1 MYKMSEVRGKYK
13 LGLAL
18 GGGGARGLAHVG
30 VLKVLE
36 REGIKPDLIV
46 GTSMGAII
54 GAMYCQ
60 YEDVGIVE
68 SNILSYLDQFLQKK
82 QWMRII
88 NSSSKK
94 DKNTIFSELTNYVH
108 RRLIGLKALTRISL
122 ESKESLLEPLQD
134 ILNNNNIEDCSIPFA
149 AVSLDLV
156 NGKPVVL
163 TNGPIIEAVY
173 ASSAIEGVFPPLEYN
188 GGLLADG
195 GPSNITPVEIAKDLG
210 AKRVIAVDVHQNVSK
225 VESFSNGLEIIM
237 RADNIGLERL
247 SKMEIA
253 MADVVITPNVRKI
266 HWSHFNRARDCI
278 RMGELAAQSML
289 PEIKVLI
296 SRSIWFSRIINKLK
310 SLK

>member
-1 MYKMSEVRGKYK
+1 MSEVRNKYR

-36 REGIKPDLIV
+36 REGIRPDLIV

-54 GAMYCQ
+54 GAMYSQ
-60 YEDVGIVE
+60 YEDIGIVE
-68 SNILSYLDQFLQKK
+68 SNILNYLDQFLNKK
-82 QWMRII
+82 QWIRLI
-88 NSSSKK
+88 NSTSKK
-94 DKNTIFSELTNYVH
+94 DKNTVFSELTNYVH

-122 ESKESLLEPLQD
+122 ETKETLFEPLKD
-134 ILNNNNIEDCSIPFA
+134 ILKNNNIEDNKIPFA
-149 AVSLDLV
+149 AVCLDLV
-156 NGKPVVL
+156 NGKPVVI
-163 TNGPIIEAVY
+163 TNGPIIKAVY

-195 GPSNITPVEIAKDLG
+195 GPSNITPIEVAMNLG
-210 AKRVIAVDVHQNVSK
+210 AKRVAAVDVHQDVSK
-225 VESFSNGLEIIM
+225 VENFSNGLEIIM

-247 SKMEIA
+247 TKMEIA

-289 PEIKVLI
+289 PEIKVLL
-296 SRSIWFSRIINKLK
+296 SKTIWFSKVINKLK